1 MNSLIRRFLNK
12 SGFTLAETLMAIL
25 ILLLVSSVIAAG
37 IPAAVS
43 AYTKAV
49 DAASAQ
55 TLLSTTVNALRNEL
69 SAAWSV
75 EPKNNTLYYYKT
87 STGAKTKLYKGTE
100 GSTNTPTILVQDYV
114 SYDNSATTQQ
124 RAGENRTL
132 HKLVPDKKTTG
143 DSDSKKMG
151 ITYDSVSFAS
161 DGEDGEDKSLLV
173 FTNVQVKKG
182 DTVLAQIENL
192 SIRLLNADFKVPDYV
207 KKEIVGGG
215 E

>member
-49 DAASAQ
+49 DAASAH

-87 STGAKTKLYKGTE
+87 STGAKTKLYNGTDD
-100 GSTNTPTILVQDYV
+100 SDTPTIWVQDYV
-114 SYDNSATTQQ
+114 SYDLSDDTQK
-124 RAGENRTL
+124 RTDENRTL
-132 HKLVPDKKTTG
+132 HKLVSEKKTA
-143 DSDSKKMG
+143 SDSKGKKLG
-151 ITYDSVSFAS
+151 ITYDSVNFLS
-161 DGEDGEDKSLLV
+161 DESKDCLV

-182 DTVLAQIENL
+182 DNTVLAQIESL
-192 SIRLLNADFKVPDYV
+192 SIHLLNADFKIPDYIQKTV
-207 KKEIVGGG
+207 EGGG
-215 E
+215 D

>member
-75 EPKNNTLYYYKT
+75 EPKNNTVYYYKT
-87 STGAKTKLYKGTE
+87 STGAKTKLYNGADD
-100 GSTNTPTILVQDYV
+100 SDTPTILVQDYV
-114 SYDNSATTQQ
+114 SYDLSDDTQK
-124 RAGENRTL
+124 RKDENRTL
-132 HKLVPDKKTTG
+132 HKLVSEKKTA
-143 DSDSKKMG
+143 SDSKGKKLG
-151 ITYDSVSFAS
+151 ISYDSVNFLS
-161 DGEDGEDKSLLV
+161 DESKDCLV

-182 DTVLAQIENL
+182 DNTVLAQIESL
-192 SIRLLNADFKVPDYV
+192 SIHLLNADFKIPDYIQQTV
-207 KKEIVGGG
+207 EGGG
-215 E
+215 D

>member
-1 MNSLIRRFLNK
+1 MNSLIRRLLNK

-75 EPKNNTLYYYKT
+75 EPKDNTVYYYKT
-87 STGAKTKLYKGTE
+87 STGAKTKLYKGTDD
-100 GSTNTPTILVQDYV
+100 SDTPTIWVQDYV
-114 SYDNSATTQQ
+114 SYDLSDDTQK
-124 RAGENRTL
+124 RTDENRTL
-132 HKLVPDKKTTG
+132 HKLVPEKKTA
-143 DSDSKKMG
+143 SDSKGKQLG
-151 ITYDSVSFAS
+151 ITYGSVSFPS
-161 DGEDGEDKSLLV
+161 DEPKDRLD
-173 FTNVQVKKG
+173 FTNVQVKRG
-182 DTVLAQIENL
+182 DTVLAQIESL
-192 SIRLLNADFKVPDYV
+192 SISLLNADFRIPDYIQKSV
-207 KKEIVGGG
+207 EEGGD
-215 E
+215 